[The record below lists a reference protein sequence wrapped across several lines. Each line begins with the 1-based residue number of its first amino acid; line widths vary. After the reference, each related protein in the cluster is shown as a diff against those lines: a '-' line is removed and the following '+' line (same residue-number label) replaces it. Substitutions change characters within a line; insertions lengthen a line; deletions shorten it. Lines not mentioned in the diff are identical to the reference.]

1 MALENKLGITNS
13 AELAREEERIS
24 KKKAVELFESGSL
37 DKLAP
42 GRFASLQAIHK
53 ALFEDIYDFAGELRT
68 VNLAKGNF
76 RFAPLMYLE
85 AALGNIDKM
94 PQSTFDEIIEK
105 YVEMNISQNIIR
117 NNIVYSSYICIRN
130 ALICVLVLFVLVS
143 IPFTTAKSK
152 DNNMMDSSESSISYS
167 ETIIIPD
174 SIGVT
179 DVSNCIIQDRE
190 ARNSIEDGMIY
201 SFVNTNKNYY
211 VQYKCFGSEIIV
223 EKLFCFD
230 KVING

>member
-1 MALENKLGITNS
+1 MNASLNEKLRAVKWGEYKLGTLFDIENTLSFNAEKLVDGTEYDYVTRTSIT
-13 AELAREEERIS
+13 
-24 KKKAVELFESGSL
+24 
-37 DKLAP
+37 
-42 GRFASLQAIHK
+42 
-53 ALFEDIYDFAGELRT
+53 
-68 VNLAKGNF
+68 
-76 RFAPLMYLE
+76 
-85 AALGNIDKM
+85 
-94 PQSTFDEIIEK
+94 
-105 YVEMNISQNIIR
+105 
-117 NNIVYSSYICIRN
+117 YICIRN

-152 DNNMMDSSESSISYS
+152 DTNMVDSSESSISYS

-190 ARNSIEDGMIY
+190 ARNSIEDGTIY

-230 KVING
+230 KVIND

>member
-1 MALENKLGITNS
+1 M
-13 AELAREEERIS
+13 
-24 KKKAVELFESGSL
+24 
-37 DKLAP
+37 
-42 GRFASLQAIHK
+42 
-53 ALFEDIYDFAGELRT
+53 
-68 VNLAKGNF
+68 
-76 RFAPLMYLE
+76 
-85 AALGNIDKM
+85 
-94 PQSTFDEIIEK
+94 
-105 YVEMNISQNIIR
+105 
-117 NNIVYSSYICIRN
+117 
-130 ALICVLVLFVLVS
+130 LVLFVLVS

>member
-1 MALENKLGITNS
+1 MAKIQSVEPNVTDLANGWLKSYKLDYKLEQESLNTEIDQALNDYYSKNGGVGGNRPDAKL
-13 AELAREEERIS
+13 L
-24 KKKAVELFESGSL
+24 LQ
-37 DKLAP
+37 DKNL
-42 GRFASLQAIHK
+42 
-53 ALFEDIYDFAGELRT
+53 
-68 VNLAKGNF
+68 VNYPILIEYKG
-76 RFAPLMYLE
+76 YK
-85 AALGNIDKM
+85 D
-94 PQSTFDEIIEK
+94 
-105 YVEMNISQNIIR
+105 
-117 NNIVYSSYICIRN
+117 N

-190 ARNSIEDGMIY
+190 ARNSIEDGTIY